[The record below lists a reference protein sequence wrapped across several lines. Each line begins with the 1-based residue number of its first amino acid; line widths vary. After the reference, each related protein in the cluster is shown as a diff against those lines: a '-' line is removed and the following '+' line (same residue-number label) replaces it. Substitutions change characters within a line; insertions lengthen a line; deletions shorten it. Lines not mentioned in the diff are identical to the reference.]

1 MTLMEIYNRINV
13 IDATMHMDSEDWF
26 KDWIK
31 RYPEDADKE
40 HYAMVMQFGSA
51 CTLVHLLAM
60 DIGSDI
66 ARALAKEKEEG
77 YGKQAED
84 LRQAV
89 GDVEADEDRN

>member
-1 MTLMEIYNRINV
+1 MTLMEIYNRLNV
-13 IDATMHMDSEDWF
+13 IDATMHMDSEAWF

-77 YGKQAED
+77 YGRQAED

-89 GDVEADEDRN
+89 GDVEADETAL